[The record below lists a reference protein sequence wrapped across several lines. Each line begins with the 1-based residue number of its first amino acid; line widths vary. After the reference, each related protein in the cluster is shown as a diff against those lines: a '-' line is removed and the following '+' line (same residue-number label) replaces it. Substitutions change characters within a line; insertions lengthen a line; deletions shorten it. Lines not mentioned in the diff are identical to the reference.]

1 MISHHTANGSNAS
14 RNADPS
20 HQSMSQSHW
29 RQGTS
34 KLVKVM
40 VVYVSHFIFHFD
52 FVRLEPFNIK
62 ADKSE
67 SVPNNLF
74 NLDVEEHKLAPH
86 FPISKSML

>member
-1 MISHHTANGSNAS
+1 MFLIS
-14 RNADPS
+14 
-20 HQSMSQSHW
+20 
-29 RQGTS
+29 
-34 KLVKVM
+34 
-40 VVYVSHFIFHFD
+40 FFHLD